1 MKMDQTYF
9 SESHQILRTQVRRF
23 VAREIAPHVDQ
34 WEQKKTF
41 PRDLYKKAGDAGF
54 LGMGYPEA
62 YGGTPC
68 DIFHEVVYVE
78 EIIRCGSVGLA
89 SSLGCGSI
97 GLPPVLALGSP
108 EQKERFIPPVLRG
121 EKIAVLGV
129 TEPGGGSDV
138 ANLRT
143 RAVLLGDQY
152 VVNGTKTFITSGTRA
167 DLVTTAVR
175 TGGPGSRGISLL
187 LIEKGTPG
195 FTVSRNIEKM
205 GWHASDTAELSFMDC
220 QVPVENLLGEENQG
234 FKGIMV
240 NFEKERLYLAV
251 EAHTVAEMAL
261 EAATRYARE
270 RDAFGRPLTGF
281 QVTRHKLAEMATG
294 VEAAKRFNYSVAGMI
309 GQGQKALKEVCMAKN
324 FATSVCDRV
333 VYDAVQI
340 HGGYGYCREYLVERL
355 YRDSRLFSIGG
366 GTYEIMNE
374 VISKQMGL

>member
-1 MKMDQTYF
+1 MKMDRTYF
-9 SESHQILRTQVRRF
+9 SESHQIMRTQVRRF

-34 WEQKKTF
+34 WEQEKTF

-108 EQKERFIPPVLRG
+108 EQKERFIPPVVRG

-143 RAVLLGDQY
+143 RAVRRDDQY

-195 FTVSRNIEKM
+195 FAVSRNIEKM

-270 RDAFGRPLTGF
+270 REAFGRPLTGF

-309 GQGQKALKEVCMAKN
+309 GQGQKALK
-324 FATSVCDRV
+324 
-333 VYDAVQI
+333 
-340 HGGYGYCREYLVERL
+340 
-355 YRDSRLFSIGG
+355 
-366 GTYEIMNE
+366 
-374 VISKQMGL
+374 